1 MAGGVNVRRRAS
13 LLLPRPARAGQA
25 RRCVQREGTSAAASP
40 LAVSVS
46 TRILFAH
53 RDPQTEIFA
62 ELVAMSLCLDSDLRP
77 FEDGVADFLG
87 GP

>member
-1 MAGGVNVRRRAS
+1 MIPDPFPKEVERFRDGFE
-13 LLLPRPARAGQA
+13 LLG
-25 RRCVQREGTSAAASP
+25 
-40 LAVSVS
+40 S
-46 TRILFAH
+46 TLWPQCLNARILLAH

-62 ELVAMSLCLDSDLRP
+62 EPVAMSLCLDSDLRP